1 MKRYLVLGHLGL
13 GTERLDG
20 QIVKTRSIY
29 DLLVKQGLNVS
40 YFDTQDFSANRL
52 SFFRMLRLISK
63 VDVVLYVPAQS
74 NLKWI
79 FPLIF
84 LFSKLR
90 RTEVLYFVVGGWL
103 VEFLQNK
110 PLHRSMLKR
119 IKCIFPETKTMC
131 DGLINSYNIN
141 NVKTFPNFR
150 NTTYTPLIRESSD
163 KDTLKLVF
171 MARVNKFKG
180 YDVIFSFVDY
190 AISSNLNVQVDF
202 YGPIAFDDVEDFN
215 TKVNRYSI
223 VAYKGPLRPEE
234 ISETLSNYD
243 LLLLPTRYYTEG
255 FPGSIMD
262 AYIAGLP
269 VIVTN
274 WMHSHEF
281 VVDGETGY
289 IVPFDDPQSAFNEKI
304 HLLYNDRVLLNN
316 LKAKSI
322 DFSKRFMAQS
332 ALDIIIPYLS

>member
-1 MKRYLVLGHLGL
+1 MLGHLGI

-29 DLLVKQGLNVS
+29 DLLVEQGLDVS
-40 YFDTQDFSANRL
+40 YFDTQDFSTSRF

-63 VDVVLYVPAQS
+63 VDVVFYVPAQS

-79 FPLIF
+79 FPIIF
-84 LFSKLR
+84 LLAKLS

-110 PLHRSMLKR
+110 PLHRMFLKR
-119 IKCIFPETKTMC
+119 IKCIFPETQMMC
-131 DGLINSYNIN
+131 NGLRNSYNIN
-141 NVKTFPNFR
+141 NVQTFPNFR
-150 NTTYTPLIRESSD
+150 NTDYIPVVNESTNE
-163 KDTLKLVF
+163 DTLKLVF

-180 YDVIFSFVDY
+180 YDVIFSFAEY
-190 AISSNLNVQVDF
+190 ALSSNLNVLVDF

-215 TKVNRYSI
+215 TKVQRYSN
-223 VAYKGPLRPEE
+223 VSYKGALRPED
-234 ISETLSNYD
+234 ISETLSHYD
-243 LLLLPTRYYTEG
+243 ILLLPTRYYTEG

-289 IVPFDDPQSAFNEKI
+289 IVPFHDPQSDFNEKI
-304 HLLYNDRVLLNN
+304 HFLYNDRELLKN
-316 LKAKSI
+316 LKTNSI
-322 DFSKRFMAQS
+322 KFSKRFMAQS
-332 ALDIIIPYLS
+332 AIDILNPYLS

>member
-1 MKRYLVLGHLGL
+1 MKRYLVLGRLEL

-29 DLLVKQGLNVS
+29 DLLVGQGLDVS
-40 YFDTQDFSANRL
+40 YFDTLDFNTSKM
-52 SFFRMLRLISK
+52 SFFRMLRSISK
-63 VDVVLYVPAQS
+63 ADVVLYVPAQS

-79 FPLIF
+79 FPIIF
-84 LFSKLR
+84 LFAKLK
-90 RTEVLYFVVGGWL
+90 RTEILYFVVGGWL

-110 PLHRSMLKR
+110 PLHRTLLKR
-119 IKCIFPETKTMC
+119 IKCIFPETQKMC
-131 DGLINSYNIN
+131 DGLIRTYEIN
-141 NVKTFPNFR
+141 NVQTFPNFR
-150 NTTYTPLIRESSD
+150 NTNYIPVVKESVAE
-163 KDTLKLVF
+163 DTLKLVF

-190 AISSNLNVQVDF
+190 ALSVDLDVQVDF
-202 YGPIAFDDVEDFN
+202 YGPIAFDDADDFN
-215 TKVNRYSI
+215 SKVQRYSN
-223 VAYKGPLRPEE
+223 VSYKGALQPEE
-234 ISETLSNYD
+234 ISETLSCYD
-243 LLLLPTRYYTEG
+243 ILLLPTRYFTEG

-269 VIVTN
+269 VIVTD

-281 VVDGETGY
+281 IVDGETGY

-322 DFSKRFMAQS
+322 DFSKRFTAPS